1 MSTTTLTAPAG
12 GALTRTRERAVP
24 DPIPTSR
31 IVGVELRKMFD
42 TRSGFWLMASIVIL
56 SVLATAATIIFAP
69 EDELTYEAF
78 AAAVGFPMAV
88 VLPMIAILSVTS
100 EWSQRSALT
109 TFTLVPSRGRVIAV
123 KAFLAVAIGVVSMLV
138 AGAVGALG
146 NVVGTAIAGVDT
158 TWNVTLADFGLI
170 VLANVLG
177 MMAGF
182 MLGVVFRNSPG
193 AIVGYFVFSLVLPG
207 IAEALSATQ
216 DWFARNAAWLDFN
229 TASAR
234 LFEGAD
240 GLTAEAWA
248 QVGVTTLAWVLI
260 PLTIGMRFLLRSEV
274 K

>member
-1 MSTTTLTAPAG
+1 MSTTTITAPS
-12 GALTRTRERAVP
+12 GAITRTSERAVP
-24 DPIPTSR
+24 EPIPTSR

-42 TRSGFWLMASIVIL
+42 TRAGFWLMMSIGIL
-56 SVLATAATIIFAP
+56 AVVATTATIIFAP
-69 EDELTYEAF
+69 EDELTYESF
-78 AAAVGFPMAV
+78 AAAIGFPMAV

-109 TFTLVPSRGRVIAV
+109 TFTLVPSRGKVIAV
-123 KAFLAVAIGVVSMLV
+123 KAFCAVAIGVVSMLV
-138 AGAVGALG
+138 AGVVGALG

-158 TWNVTLADFGLI
+158 SWNVSVADFGLI
-170 VLANVLG
+170 ILANVLG

-207 IAEALSATQ
+207 VAEALSNTQ
-216 DWFARNAAWLDFN
+216 EWFRENASWLDFN
-229 TASAR
+229 TATGR

-240 GLTAEAWA
+240 GLTGEVWA
-248 QVGVTTLAWVLI
+248 QVGVTTLVWVLI
-260 PLTIGMRFLLRSEV
+260 PLTIGMRFLLRSEI

>member
-1 MSTTTLTAPAG
+1 MSTTTLTAPTRTTV
-12 GALTRTRERAVP
+12 TRTRGRVAPE
-24 DPIPTSR
+24 PIPTRR
-31 IVGVELRKMFD
+31 IVGVEFRKMFD

-78 AAAVGFPMAV
+78 AAAIGFPMAV
-88 VLPMIAILSVTS
+88 ILPMIAILSVTG

-123 KAFLAVAIGVVSMLV
+123 KAFCFVVVGVVSMLV

-158 TWNVTLADFGLI
+158 SWNVSLADFGLI
-170 VLANVLG
+170 ILANVLG
-177 MMAGF
+177 MMTGF
-182 MLGVVFRNSPG
+182 MLGVLFRNSSG
-193 AIVGYFVFSLVLPG
+193 AIVGYFVFSLVMPT
-207 IAEALSATQ
+207 IVQVLSQTQ
-216 DWFARNAAWLDFN
+216 DWFARNAPWIDPN
-229 TASAR
+229 TATGR

-248 QVGVTTLAWVLI
+248 QLGLTTFVWVVI
-260 PLTIGMRFLLRSEV
+260 PLAIGMRFLLRSEV